1 MSITA
6 AQLRAARELIGWSR
20 AKLAKLS
27 KAGNGMI
34 TDFET
39 DRRPLSPEA
48 IAAIVAA
55 LAAAGVV
62 FDRAGNA
69 AKLRGVSGEGVRAA

>member
-1 MSITA
+1 MCRVPAERFRLADTEF
-6 AQLRAARELIGWSR
+6 ARGL
-20 AKLAKLS
+20 
-27 KAGNGMI
+27 NGMI

-62 FDRAGNA
+62 FDWAGNA
-69 AKLRGVSGEGVRAA
+69 VKLRGVSGEGVRAAKPRGE